1 MLSVADF
8 ARSSPLKLLPFG
20 GRSCGACSVARA
32 PRLLLCRDADAVLVW
47 RLPAAAAAAE
57 LAAAAAANANGAAG
71 GAERAPAAAA
81 ELAPPRMLL
90 RLKPKLTRRLLFDAC
105 LSPTGRYLACV
116 DAEPRLYEVELG
128 GEGDGADGAP
138 PPPPPPS
145 VRRRALPAAARP
157 AACCAFSADE
167 RLLLLGGL
175 DGAIQAVAVDAAAAA
190 ADGAD
195 DAAAV
200 HTLRGPPGAA
210 APPALLQIVACE
222 DGQWLAAREAGG
234 RVAIYSLDALAFA
247 AHVPPTAAPPTA
259 IAFAPHSSLLLVACA
274 DGALM
279 KYDVEGATAEPCALP
294 PADLRPPQL
303 ASRAEVVTQLAF
315 NPARPAEVVLCG
327 QSFLFRVPLDG
338 VVAAE
343 APAAA
348 EAAAEAA
355 EAGGGGAKKRKRGQ
369 PKGAK
374 KPKGG
379 GGGGGGGEGG
389 APAAAAASSRYQ
401 PMLLF
406 DFLGDDRALVVER
419 PWLRVID
426 HFPPTLQRQ
435 RFGT

>member
-71 GAERAPAAAA
+71 AAERAPAAAA
-81 ELAPPRMLL
+81 ELALPRMLL

-190 ADGAD
+190 DGAD

-210 APPALLQIVACE
+210 APPA
-222 DGQWLAAREAGG
+222 
-234 RVAIYSLDALAFA
+234 S
-247 AHVPPTAAPPTA
+247 
-259 IAFAPHSSLLLVACA
+259 
-274 DGALM
+274 
-279 KYDVEGATAEPCALP
+279 
-294 PADLRPPQL
+294 
-303 ASRAEVVTQLAF
+303 
-315 NPARPAEVVLCG
+315 
-327 QSFLFRVPLDG
+327 
-338 VVAAE
+338 
-343 APAAA
+343 
-348 EAAAEAA
+348 
-355 EAGGGGAKKRKRGQ
+355 
-369 PKGAK
+369 
-374 KPKGG
+374 
-379 GGGGGGGEGG
+379 
-389 APAAAAASSRYQ
+389 AAAARVSLAGARGKRGSMHGSQVFQPRGPLPRLQQSSGAT
-401 PMLLF
+401 PCAAPLLKVSPV
-406 DFLGDDRALVVER
+406 A
-419 PWLRVID
+419 PS
-426 HFPPTLQRQ
+426 
-435 RFGT
+435 